1 MRYKIFFFVLALFLV
16 FYFYIAHLNPE
27 NVKFYYGGARPVELS
42 LAEFIIASFCLG
54 VIISIIISFFY
65 DVKST
70 ISSWMT
76 RRAERKSEEYLEL
89 LDKARLYDLKGDRER
104 AIEHLGKLSRRNP
117 GREETYIALADIYVS
132 MEDYEKAQDTVNL
145 AEASLGK
152 AENILFKKVKVNIA
166 SKNYS
171 GNEGILKDILRINES
186 SLDALRMLRD
196 LYIWKKDWDGAHDVE
211 KRIRKFVKTDEE
223 NRRLLGIRYEK
234 VFMLFKERFSANSD
248 KIIDE
253 LKEIISEERRF
264 IPAYILLGEAY
275 KKTGKL
281 NEAGRVYGRGY
292 TKTGHIEFLL
302 KMEDLYI
309 DRGDPGVIL
318 KIYRRVLDVSPEDH
332 LISFLY
338 ARLCLRLEMI
348 DEAIDTLNTLIAE
361 GEDFKGLHR
370 AMAEAYIHRGELE
383 NAVEEFRGAFP
394 MEQQVYIPFVC
405 TKCQAIKE
413 EWSDF
418 CESCS
423 SWNTINVK
431 KEEFLHAD
439 TTELRTLYDEA
450 EWTRSESL

>member
-65 DVKST
+65 DVKTT
-70 ISSWMT
+70 IASWMAK
-76 RRAERKSEEYLEL
+76 RSERKSEEYLEL
-89 LDKARLYDLKGDRER
+89 LEKARHYDLKGDRDK
-104 AIEHLGKLSRRNP
+104 AIEHLDKLSRTNP

-132 MEDYEKAQDTVNL
+132 MEDYEKARGALDL
-145 AEASLGK
+145 AEASIGK
-152 AENILFKKVKVNIA
+152 AENVLFKKVKVNIA
-166 SKNYS
+166 SRDFSKNES
-171 GNEGILKDILRINES
+171 VLKDILLINES
-186 SLDALRMLRD
+186 SLKALKMLRD
-196 LYIWKKDWDGAHDVE
+196 LYIWKKDWAGAYDVE
-211 KRIRKFVKTDEE
+211 LKIKRHVKTDEE
-223 NRRLLGIRYEK
+223 ARRLIGIRYEK
-234 VFMLFKERFSANSD
+234 AYTLFNERFSENVD
-248 KIIDE
+248 KIIDD
-253 LKEIISEERRF
+253 LKEIISDDKRF

-275 KKTGKL
+275 KKAGKL
-281 NEAGRVYGRGY
+281 NEAGRIYGRGY

-318 KIYRRVLDVSPEDH
+318 KIYQRVLDVSPEDH

-394 MEQQVYIPFVC
+394 IEQQVYIPFFC

-418 CESCS
+418 CESCY

-439 TTELRTLYDEA
+439 MNELRTLYDEA
-450 EWTRSESL
+450 EWTRGDSL

>member
-27 NVKFYYGGARPVELS
+27 NVKFYYGGVRPIELS

-70 ISSWMT
+70 ISSWMA

-89 LDKARLYDLKGDRER
+89 LDKARLYDLKGDREK
-104 AIEHLGKLSRRNP
+104 AIEHLDKLSRRNP

-132 MEDYEKAQDTVNL
+132 MEDYEKAKDALDL

-166 SKNYS
+166 SKDYS

-211 KRIRKFVKTDEE
+211 VKIKRFVKTDEE

-234 VFMLFKERFSANSD
+234 VFMLFNERFSANSD

-253 LKEIISEERRF
+253 LKEIISEEKRF

-275 KKTGKL
+275 QKTGKL

-338 ARLCLRLEMI
+338 CPALP
-348 DEAIDTLNTLIAE
+348 EA
-361 GEDFKGLHR
+361 
-370 AMAEAYIHRGELE
+370 
-383 NAVEEFRGAFP
+383 
-394 MEQQVYIPFVC
+394 
-405 TKCQAIKE
+405 
-413 EWSDF
+413 
-418 CESCS
+418 
-423 SWNTINVK
+423 
-431 KEEFLHAD
+431 
-439 TTELRTLYDEA
+439 
-450 EWTRSESL
+450 

>member
-16 FYFYIAHLNPE
+16 FYFYIAHLNPD
-27 NVKFYYGGARPVELS
+27 NVKFYYGGVRPIELS

-54 VIISIIISFFY
+54 VIISIIVSFFY

-70 ISSWMT
+70 VSSWME
-76 RRAERKSEEYLEL
+76 RRVERKSEEYMEL
-89 LDKARLYDLKGDRER
+89 LEKARLYDLKGDRER
-104 AIEHLGKLSRRNP
+104 AIEHLDKLSRRNP
-117 GREETYIALADIYVS
+117 GHEETYIALADIYVS
-132 MEDYEKAQDTVNL
+132 MEDYDKARETLDL
-145 AEASLGK
+145 AEVSLGK
-152 AENILFKKVKVNIA
+152 VENILFKKVKVNIA
-166 SKNYS
+166 ARDYSKN
-171 GNEGILKDILRINES
+171 EGLLKDILRINES
-186 SLDALRMLRD
+186 SLDALKMLRD

-211 KRIRKFVKTDEE
+211 KKIRRHVKTEEE
-223 NRRLLGIRYEK
+223 NRRLVGIRYEK
-234 VFMLFKERFSANSD
+234 ACTLFNERFSANAD
-248 KIIDE
+248 KIIDD
-253 LKEIISEERRF
+253 LKEIISDEKRF

-275 KKTGKL
+275 KRTGKL

-383 NAVEEFRGAFP
+383 HAVEEFRSAFP
-394 MEQQVYIPFVC
+394 MDQQVYIPFIC

-418 CESCS
+418 CESCY

-431 KEEFLHAD
+431 KEEFLHGD
-439 TTELRTLYDEA
+439 TTELRVLYDEA
-450 EWTRSESL
+450 EWARGE